1 MTAHPGEASSDR
13 FVEVDGVLL
22 RVRTM
27 GEGRPLLLIMGVGG
41 NVEMWHPFD
50 RELNDRGIHTI
61 SFDAPGTGESG
72 ELDRPRRM
80 PWLARMV
87 EHLLDH
93 LGYERVDVLGISWG
107 GGLAQQLAHQAPER
121 VRRLVLAAT
130 APGVPG
136 LGGVPGSPG
145 ALINMLNPRRYRDPD
160 YLASVA
166 GRLYGGGAFRLPEGH
181 IAARL
186 GKPPSSRGYRH
197 QLWAVQGWT
206 GLPWLRT
213 LEQSTLVLTGDD
225 DPLVPVAN
233 GHILARLIPNARLV
247 VLRGGGHLFLL
258 QLAPEMATLI
268 SDFVMEAGPTG

>member
-22 RVRTM
+22 RVRTL

-121 VRRLVLAAT
+121 MRRL
-130 APGVPG
+130 
-136 LGGVPGSPG
+136 G
-145 ALINMLNPRRYRDPD
+145 ARGHGP
-160 YLASVA
+160 
-166 GRLYGGGAFRLPEGH
+166 GGARTRRCAGQPQCLDQHAQSPALP
-181 IAARL
+181 R
-186 GKPPSSRGYRH
+186 S
-197 QLWAVQGWT
+197 
-206 GLPWLRT
+206 
-213 LEQSTLVLTGDD
+213 
-225 DPLVPVAN
+225 
-233 GHILARLIPNARLV
+233 
-247 VLRGGGHLFLL
+247 
-258 QLAPEMATLI
+258 
-268 SDFVMEAGPTG
+268 

>member
-1 MTAHPGEASSDR
+1 M
-13 FVEVDGVLL
+13 
-22 RVRTM
+22 
-27 GEGRPLLLIMGVGG
+27 I
-41 NVEMWHPFD
+41 
-50 RELNDRGIHTI
+50 
-61 SFDAPGTGESG
+61 
-72 ELDRPRRM
+72 
-80 PWLARMV
+80 

-107 GGLAQQLAHQAPER
+107 GGLAQQLAHQAPQR

-136 LGGVPGSPG
+136 LGGVPGRPS

-166 GRLYGGGAFRLPEGH
+166 GRLYRGGAFRLPEGH
-181 IAARL
+181 FAARL

-197 QLWAVQGWT
+197 QLWAVQCWT
-206 GLPWLRT
+206 GLPWLRS

-233 GHILARLIPNARLV
+233 GQILARLIPRARLV
-247 VLRGGGHLFLL
+247 SSSSGVAVTCSCCSWRLRWRHSLPTSSWRPGQPTDRPHARFSSASTARTARSARWARPAGCWLPRTAVMRDDGRAARMGRPWLGSR
-258 QLAPEMATLI
+258 TLR
-268 SDFVMEAGPTG
+268 SPCGR